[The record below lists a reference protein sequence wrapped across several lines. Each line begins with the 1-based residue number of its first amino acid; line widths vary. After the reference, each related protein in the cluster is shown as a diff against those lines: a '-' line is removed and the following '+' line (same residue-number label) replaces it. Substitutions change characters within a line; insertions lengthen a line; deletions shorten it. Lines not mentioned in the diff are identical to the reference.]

1 MSQSFG
7 SFALRLLS
15 AVPAFVTDRNGVVE
29 DHYMNAFA
37 LSQGVVYQIVRVVM
51 VAVALTGLVWTRHQ
65 LATLRCPRYL
75 LEVGGVAAFTLWFS
89 ERTWVHHYVSFVLM
103 LCAAGAILS
112 DPGQLERTRRLVRA
126 ALVLFSVATVFASD
140 AGRVF
145 GPDGVDWAKS
155 AGVFLWPSVLVT
167 VTAISPIPV
176 FRYYY
181 SAMLSPAPRP
191 DE

>member
-1 MSQSFG
+1 
-7 SFALRLLS
+7 
-15 AVPAFVTDRNGVVE
+15 
-29 DHYMNAFA
+29 
-37 LSQGVVYQIVRVVM
+37 VYQIVRVVM